1 MTPQVHSIELPTGVR
16 LEYAEQGDPGGVPL
30 LLLHGATDSRRSW
43 DTVLPHLPHSA
54 GQARAPYQ
62 GEHDRREQ
70 HAQED
75 GAARADLVEQR
86 LRQRGAELDR
96 GDRRQHEQ
104 GGRHRVIMPG

>member
-75 GAARADLVEQR
+75 GAAGPISSNSVFASAAPNWTEETAANTSRV
-86 LRQRGAELDR
+86 
-96 GDRRQHEQ
+96 
-104 GGRHRVIMPG
+104 GGTG